1 MFLTNRFEMASSH
14 VVKNSR
20 PRLKVYGHGISNR
33 NTIHDSTHSSTMFD
47 TIRSFSELTAC
58 VATATNGYCAPHFPE
73 HMVAPSKDDGYVE
86 PSVNGWRPETG
97 E

>member
-1 MFLTNRFEMASSH
+1 
-14 VVKNSR
+14 
-20 PRLKVYGHGISNR
+20 
-33 NTIHDSTHSSTMFD
+33 MFD
-47 TIRSFSELTAC
+47 TIRAFSELTAC

-86 PSVNGWRPETG
+86 PSVNGWRPESG